1 MNPKTTVGLVVAL
14 IIALV
19 GVWWAQSDSTTD
31 EPKPDAGPQPLF
43 DISITAVTGFEV
55 KSGSASACSFKKKD
69 QQWEMISPIS
79 GPAEQGT
86 VSGDVSVIANLKY
99 VTAYDKSV
107 PDRPTEEMTS
117 LGSPRRIVKLTDT
130 DEKSYVLK
138 IGARQKLSTKT
149 YVQKQG
155 DDTIYLV
162 DVDLNKSLRRSLAG
176 YRGKRVSQFN
186 TATATRI
193 EILGEQ
199 NYSLVK
205 KDLKWTI
212 ETPLKAR
219 ADQAAV
225 STLLQAVAGMTV
237 SSFVDDGPASLRP
250 YGLAPARLVVAV
262 TTQKKTPKKIEGPP
276 TTAPT
281 TPQYD
286 VETRTVRVAFGG
298 SAEKT
303 VFAKLDDPDSPAVFQ
318 VADDILKK
326 VGLPL
331 ADLRDK
337 KIVDIR
343 MPRIQRV
350 KLTRGGGSIELVKQG
365 AEWKISS
372 GAAGETS
379 DVAEFAAVIDLLK
392 AIGELKALGFEDTEL
407 PSFGL
412 EAPRAVL
419 EISAEGEVAPVRLL
433 VGSLTPSKT
442 SAYIKSQG
450 EDFIAAV
457 SADSAAALT
466 VDLVAFLSREILQ
479 FDRAQASSLE
489 IVRAGITRTVQ
500 RAGSTWRFASPV
512 QGAGEATAVNNILS
526 DLSNLR
532 GRRVV
537 ALASQAASFGLDKPA
552 VKVTTTVQPP
562 AAPTPTTTGP
572 AASQPT
578 SDAADGGAEST
589 TAEPNPQ
596 PAFHTVLLSRHD
608 GKVYAMRSG
617 GATICEV
624 DGKVLDD
631 LEAELLD
638 TRVLSL
644 EPSQGRRVSFLGE
657 TTFAF
662 EKQGDQ
668 WTLEGEA
675 SFQTD
680 PAKIT
685 EVMTAL
691 SSLRAKHY
699 AVYLGADLSQ
709 YGLDRPKTVISI
721 ETDDGQKASLLI
733 SARGPA
739 DGGRYACVS
748 AKNDR
753 VFVIKAEDLAK
764 LQKKA
769 GDFQKAG

>member
-1 MNPKTTVGLVVAL
+1 MNPKTTVGIVAALV
-14 IIALV
+14 IALA
-19 GVWWAQSDSTTD
+19 GVWWAQSDSATD
-31 EPKPDAGPQPLF
+31 EPKPDAGPQRLF
-43 DISITAVTGFEV
+43 DVNVTAVTGFEV
-55 KSGSASACSFKKKD
+55 KSGSAAACSFKKKD

-79 GPAEQGT
+79 GPGEQGT

-99 VTAYDKSV
+99 VTAYDKSD

-117 LGSPRRIVKLTDT
+117 LGSPRRIVKLTDA

-149 YVQKQG
+149 YVQKEG

-162 DVDLNKSLRRSLAG
+162 DVDLNKSLRRSLAD

-186 TATATRI
+186 TAEATRI

-205 KDLKWTI
+205 KELKWTI

-225 STLLQAVAGMTV
+225 SKLLQAVAGMTV
-237 SSFVDDGPASLRP
+237 LSFVDDAPKTLRP
-250 YGLAPARLVVAV
+250 YGLAPARLVVAI
-262 TTQKKTPKKIEGPP
+262 TTEKKTPKKIEPP
-276 TTAPT
+276 PATAPA
-281 TPQYD
+281 TPEFD
-286 VETRTVRVAFGG
+286 VVTRTIRVAFGG
-298 SAEKT
+298 SAEKL
-303 VFAKLDDPDSPAVFQ
+303 VFARLDDPDSPAVFQ

-326 VGLPL
+326 IGLPL

-337 KIVDIR
+337 RVVDIR

-350 KLTRGGGSIELVKQG
+350 KITRGGSSIELVREG
-365 AEWKISS
+365 TEWKIAS
-372 GAAGETS
+372 GVQGEAS

-392 AIGELKALGFEDTEL
+392 ALGELKALGFEDIEL

-412 EAPRAVL
+412 KSPRAVL
-419 EISAEGEVAPVRLL
+419 EISAEGAVAPVKLL
-433 VGSLTPSKT
+433 VGNLSPSKT
-442 SAYIKSQG
+442 SAYVKNQS

-457 SADSAAALT
+457 SADGAAALA
-466 VDLVAFLSREILQ
+466 VELVAFLSREIQ
-479 FDRAQASSLE
+479 RFDRSGASSLE
-489 IVRAGITRTVQ
+489 IVRGGITRTVQ
-500 RAGSTWRFASPV
+500 RVGSTWRFASPV
-512 QGAGEATAVNNILS
+512 QGASEATAVNNILS

-537 ALASQAASFGLDKPA
+537 ALASESASFGLDKPA

-562 AAPTPTTTGP
+562 AKPTTTRP
-572 AASQPT
+572 AASQPA
-578 SDAADGGAEST
+578 SDAADSGAEDAT
-589 TAEPNPQ
+589 VEPSPQ
-596 PAFHTVLLSRHD
+596 PTFHTVLLSRHD
-608 GKVYAMRSG
+608 GKVYAMKSG

-638 TRVLSL
+638 TRVMSL
-644 EPSQGRRVSFLGE
+644 EPSQGRRLSFSGE

-668 WTLEGEA
+668 WTLVGEA

-685 EVMTAL
+685 EIMTAL
-691 SSLRAKHY
+691 SDLRAKHY
-699 AVYLGADLSQ
+699 TVYLGADLSK
-709 YGLDRPKTVISI
+709 YGLDHPKTVIGI
-721 ETDDGQKASLLI
+721 EADDDQKVSLLI
-733 SARGPA
+733 SAQGPA
-739 DGGRYACVS
+739 DGGRYGCIS
-748 AKNDR
+748 TKNDR
-753 VFVIKAEDLAK
+753 VFVIKAEDLPK

>member
-1 MNPKTTVGLVVAL
+1 MNPKTTIGLVVAL
-14 IIALV
+14 VIALV
-19 GVWWAQSDSTTD
+19 GVWWAQSDSATD
-31 EPKPDAGPQPLF
+31 KPRPDAGPQRLF
-43 DISITAVTGFEV
+43 DISAMAVMGFEV
-55 KSGSASACSFKKKD
+55 KSGSAAACSFKKKD
-69 QQWEMISPIS
+69 QQWEMISPIR
-79 GPAEQGT
+79 GPGEQGA
-86 VSGDVSVIANLKY
+86 VSSDVAAIANLKY
-99 VTAYDKSV
+99 VTAYDTSD

-117 LGSPRRIVKLTDT
+117 LASPRRVVKLTDA

-149 YVQKQG
+149 YVQKEG

-162 DVDLNKSLRRSLAG
+162 EIDLNKTLRRSLAD

-186 TATATRI
+186 TAEATRI

-225 STLLQAVAGMTV
+225 STILQAVAGMTV
-237 SSFVDDGPASLRP
+237 SSFVDDRPASLRP

-262 TTQKKTPKKIEGPP
+262 TTQKKTLKKIEGPP
-276 TTAPT
+276 TTAPA
-281 TPQYD
+281 TPEYD
-286 VETRTVRVAFGG
+286 VVTRTIRVAFGG

-326 VGLPL
+326 IGLPL
-331 ADLRDK
+331 DDLRDK

-350 KLTRGGGSIELVKQG
+350 KLTRGRSSIELAKQG
-365 AEWKISS
+365 AEWKIAS
-372 GAAGETS
+372 GVLDETS

-392 AIGELKALGFEDTEL
+392 AISELKALGFEDTEL

-412 EAPRAVL
+412 ESPRAVL
-419 EISAEGEVAPVRLL
+419 EISAEGEVTPVKLL

-442 SAYIKSQG
+442 SAYIKNQG

-466 VDLVAFLSREILQ
+466 VDLVTFLSREIQ
-479 FDRAQASSLE
+479 KFDRSQASSLE
-489 IVRAGITRTVQ
+489 IVRGGITRTVQ
-500 RAGSTWRFASPV
+500 RVGSTWRFASPV
-512 QGAGEATAVNNILS
+512 QGDSEATAVSNILS

-537 ALASQAASFGLDKPA
+537 ALAAEAASFGLDKPA

-562 AAPTPTTTGP
+562 AKPTTTRP
-572 AASQPT
+572 AASQPA
-578 SDAADGGAEST
+578 SDAADSGAEDAT
-589 TAEPNPQ
+589 VEPSPQ
-596 PAFHTVLLSRHD
+596 PTFHTVLLSRHN
-608 GKVYAMRSG
+608 GKVYAMKSG

-624 DGKVLDD
+624 DGKVLED

-644 EPSQGRRVSFLGE
+644 EASQGRRVSFSGE

-668 WTLEGEA
+668 WALEGEA
-675 SFQTD
+675 SFATD

-691 SSLRAKHY
+691 SDLRAKHY
-699 AVYLGADLSQ
+699 TVYLGADLSK
-709 YGLDRPKTVISI
+709 YGLDHPETVIGI

-733 SARGPA
+733 SAQGPVE
-739 DGGRYACVS
+739 GGRYGCVS

-753 VFVIKAEDLAK
+753 IFVIKAEDLAK